1 MTGSQGTQADLF
13 DAGDWRPR
21 YWTLACVSTFHLILA
36 ATFITATPKLPE
48 PPVFNVVDVVTFPDG
63 TRSDP
68 APSVPVDSV
77 AEQMRDSEPDTQ
89 TLKIRVDPRFGP
101 RPSDKRVP
109 PPPVVLPPPPV
120 PEPAIEPL
128 TNSEPQPPLP
138 APVPAPIPTPPKVPP
153 AATPEAVTLP
163 ARLPVPVPAPTPTAV
178 EPVPARVIN
187 PTPTLVQPPPTPL
200 SIRADKLKI
209 NQNRAL
215 KPVQTPNLTLPP
227 LQSAT
232 PAPLSPASTPQAV
245 QDSAPVQQP
254 SRPRSPPPPAFMG
267 AAPTPLTPAKQTRAL
282 PKVQV
287 PRVRAQDIAIP
298 DVQLATPAA
307 PSASTGTSGP
317 SGVTSLAPTGSG
329 TGGGQNGVGAGGG
342 RASGGAATSGGSAA
356 GGSSAGGASSGGSP
370 AIPQSGNNG
379 GSSVVGGSGALPRRP
394 GGAGVRQEFPRDDT
408 SLLGRMDKTFDC
420 SRVGRERDARCPE
433 WTPMEGRNGRGA
445 APIPVPVPQGL
456 PKLRAPAGT
465 NPLPI
470 CPPGTPGSQMGLSC
484 LPSREGPT
492 IPKQ

>member
-1 MTGSQGTQADLF
+1 VTGSQVTKADVF

-68 APSVPVDSV
+68 ASSVPVDAI
-77 AEQMRDSEPDTQ
+77 AEQKREAEPEAQ
-89 TLKIRVDPRFGP
+89 VPKIRVDPRFGP

-109 PPPVVLPPPPV
+109 PPPVVLPP
-120 PEPAIEPL
+120 L
-128 TNSEPQPPLP
+128 PLP
-138 APVPAPIPTPPKVPP
+138 APASEPVTTSDPQPP
-153 AATPEAVTLP
+153 
-163 ARLPVPVPAPTPTAV
+163 LPVPVPAPVPPPPKAPPEPVREAITAPTPVPVPVQAPV
-178 EPVPARVIN
+178 EPIPARVTN

-200 SIRADKLKI
+200 NIRADKLKI

-215 KPVQTPNLTLPP
+215 KPVQTPSLTLPP
-227 LQSAT
+227 LQSAS
-232 PAPLSPASTPQAV
+232 PAPLSPAPSPQAV
-245 QDSAPVQQP
+245 PDSTPVQQP
-254 SRPRSPPPPAFMG
+254 SRPRSPPPPAFSG

-282 PKVQV
+282 PQVQV

-307 PSASTGTSGP
+307 PAASAGPSGP
-317 SGVTSLAPTGSG
+317 SGVTSLAPTGGGSN
-329 TGGGQNGVGAGGG
+329 GGQNASGAGGG
-342 RASGGAATSGGSAA
+342 RTSGGAATGSGGAASGSGAGGTSA
-356 GGSSAGGASSGGSP
+356 GGSPTS
-370 AIPQSGNNG
+370 PQSGTNG
-379 GSSVVGGSGALPRRP
+379 GSGTGASGILPRRP
-394 GGAGVRQEFPRDDT
+394 GGASVRQEFPRDDT

-465 NPLPI
+465 NPLPV

-484 LPSREGPT
+484 LPSREGPG